1 MDVNALLAR
10 IRAIMSELTI
20 ARDVE
25 TSAWLGAQL
34 ADSVRDLDEWLS
46 GGGFLPTEWAT
57 DPNAKG
63 MDNTVSAS
71 AAQVREG

>member
-1 MDVNALLAR
+1 MDVNETLAR
-10 IRAIMSELTI
+10 IRAAMSELTI

-46 GGGFLPTEWAT
+46 KGGFLPDDW
-57 DPNAKG
+57 
-63 MDNTVSAS
+63 SARVVL
-71 AAQVREG
+71 ARRQGGE

>member
-1 MDVNALLAR
+1 MDVNETLAR
-10 IRAIMSELTI
+10 IRASMSELTI

-46 GGGFLPTEWAT
+46 QGGFLPTDWMA
-57 DPNAKG
+57 PRIA
-63 MDNTVSAS
+63 
-71 AAQVREG
+71 RELSK